1 VGLEQHE
8 KNRYA
13 VSSFYMLMPTRRRSV
28 GPEEMGAEEG
38 HRENETTE
46 VKKSNPKSGLFC
58 VLKTGGFGRMVPPAE
73 TIISQRWGR
82 SQP

>member
-1 VGLEQHE
+1 
-8 KNRYA
+8 
-13 VSSFYMLMPTRRRSV
+13 MMIPTHRPSV
-28 GPEEMGAEEG
+28 GPEEMVAEE
-38 HRENETTE
+38 RNSENEATE